1 MSPPSPHKAEKT
13 SSEEGGAS
21 KGEVSLHPYLPDST
35 TPAQTE
41 GNGELLIRKADS
53 DEDVDEAYNLAGD
66 VAIAYTAEEEKRVRR
81 KCDMIV
87 LPLLASV

>member
-1 MSPPSPHKAEKT
+1 MSPPSPSKSDKT
-13 SSEEGGAS
+13 PSEEG
-21 KGEVSLHPYLPDST
+21 KGEVSLHPYLPEST
-35 TPAQTE
+35 TPGQTE
-41 GNGELLIRKADS
+41 GNGGILIRKADS

-81 KCDMIV
+81 KCDLIV